1 MKETDFQNSEATVLH
16 AKGKSRENFTQEI
29 LDTLEKGIQNV
40 YNSDNWKQFLA
51 FNSKFHKYSCN
62 NRLLIA
68 IQNPNATRVASMTTW
83 NNLGRKV
90 IKGQGALG
98 IKILAP
104 KTFTVEV
111 HKIDDNGNKMY
122 NPDGTPII
130 EKVKKISGF
139 TPVSVYDVTQTEGK
153 PIPELLSEL
162 DGMCERKDDI
172 LTALKEIVHPVPIEF
187 EKITNG
193 AKGFFESN
201 DFRKRIVINER
212 MSDEQTIKTAVH
224 EVAHCLLHSKGS
236 TQEFA
241 ERDIKEIQAESVA
254 YTVCKELGIDTTDYS
269 FTYVASWAY
278 NRDTSV
284 LKQNIDV
291 ICSTA
296 DHIIQQLKENLTLVA
311 EKSKNIEEPIFKK
324 ISQKQLNTL
333 NDANIDL
340 SAHELKDEPG
350 MYIVK
355 IKASELPKME
365 QALQSNS
372 LKRS

>member
-1 MKETDFQNSEATVLH
+1 MKETDFQNSEGSVLH
-16 AKGKSRENFTQEI
+16 AKGKSREIFTQEI

-51 FNSKFHKYSCN
+51 FSSKFHKYSYN

-68 IQNPNATRVASMTTW
+68 MQNPNASRVASMTTW
-83 NNLGRKV
+83 NELGRKV

-111 HKIDDNGNKMY
+111 HKTDNNGNKMY

-153 PIPELLSEL
+153 PIPQLLSEL

-172 LTALKEIVHPVPIEF
+172 LAVLKEIVHPVPIEF

-201 DFRKRIVINER
+201 RKRIVINEE
-212 MSDEQTIKTAVH
+212 MSDEQTIKTAIH
-224 EVAHCLLHSKGS
+224 EVAHCLLHSTGS
-236 TQEFA
+236 SQEFA

-278 NRDTSV
+278 NRDISI

-291 ICSTA
+291 ICGTA
-296 DHIIQQLKENLTLVA
+296 DNIIQQLKENLTLVA

-324 ISQKQLNTL
+324 ISQKQLNIL
-333 NDANIDL
+333 NDANLDF
-340 SAHELKDEPG
+340 SAQQLKDEPG

-355 IKASELPKME
+355 IKASELSKTE
-365 QALQSNS
+365 QALQSKC